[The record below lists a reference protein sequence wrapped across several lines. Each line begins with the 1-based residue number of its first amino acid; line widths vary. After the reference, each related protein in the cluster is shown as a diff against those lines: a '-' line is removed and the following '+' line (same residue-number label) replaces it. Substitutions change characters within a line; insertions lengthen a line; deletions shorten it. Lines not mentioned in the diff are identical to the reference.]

1 MFFLQCGIPH
11 PILKFKFMS
20 RFILIKTFL
29 MHQHLHVLSY
39 NYTLCLQSQFDIL
52 TCVNFIREHAD
63 PVKSL

>member
-1 MFFLQCGIPH
+1 MWNSSPH
-11 PILKFKFMS
+11 FKIQIYVKVYLNKNLK
-20 RFILIKTFL
+20 FL